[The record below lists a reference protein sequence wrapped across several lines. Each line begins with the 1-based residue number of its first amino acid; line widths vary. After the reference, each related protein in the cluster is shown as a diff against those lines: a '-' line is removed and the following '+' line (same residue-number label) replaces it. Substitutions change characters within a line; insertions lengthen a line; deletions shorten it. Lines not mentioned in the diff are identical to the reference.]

1 MKLKL
6 VQNWRSAWKWYS
18 VHIMIVIVALPEI
31 WSYFPQEF
39 KDSLPPGALKYAMM
53 FLGVS
58 AILARMFS
66 QEKLKDDEPDKD
78 V

>member
-39 KDSLPPGALKYAMM
+39 KDSLPPGTLKYSMM

-66 QEKLKDDEPDKD
+66 QEKPKDDEPDKD
-78 V
+78 A

>member
-1 MKLKL
+1 MKLRL

-18 VHIMIVIVALPEI
+18 IHIMIVIVALPEI

-39 KDSLPPGALKYAMM
+39 KDSLPPGVFKYAMM

-66 QEKLKDDEPDKD
+66 QEKPKDDEPDKD

>member
-1 MKLKL
+1 MKLRL

-18 VHIMIVIVALPEI
+18 VHIMLVIVALPEI
-31 WSYFPQEF
+31 WGYFPQEF
-39 KDSLPPGALKYAMM
+39 KDSLPPGTLKYVMM

-66 QEKLKDDEPDKD
+66 QEKPKDDEPDKD